1 MKRINYV
8 MGFLFVL
15 TLTAFASCDKNET
28 MIMDATK
35 NTVEATIDYEKPY
48 TEVLT
53 EPKNHY
59 SVGVSGKVY
68 TSQGL
73 LYSKIHT
80 QVTLTKL
87 SQRNMATFSMEES
100 ESEYRVTVVRIKS
113 SVDHTDVAED
123 ICSNDSSEMSRFV
136 LEAAMEGHSVKVWF
150 DKESGMWHG
159 YIVEK

>member
-28 MIMDATK
+28 MTMDATK
-35 NTVEATIDYEKPY
+35 NTIEATKDYEKPY

-59 SVGVSGKVY
+59 SVGVRGKVY

-73 LYSKIHT
+73 LYSKILT

-113 SVDHTDVAED
+113 SVDHTNIPED
-123 ICSNDSSEMSRFV
+123 ICSDDSSEMSRFV
-136 LEAAMEGHSVKVWF
+136 LEAAMEDHSVKVWF

-159 YIVEK
+159 FIVEK